1 MKNVFAIAIVFVFV
15 SVSEWQSHLLS
26 CPQTLSW
33 QLKKWSLGV
42 AEMSLIFTMYK
53 PFHLKIQN
61 FAPTMEVAKITM
73 IHLLYFTL
81 YLPFIWFFQN
91 ILYYRWISWSWV
103 IFLLKLWCEFVPV
116 ERYKVWWGWGELQLQ
131 LQLQW
136 WGEITMTVV
145 IKISNIPAIG
155 IIRLQFG

>member
-1 MKNVFAIAIVFVFV
+1 M
-15 SVSEWQSHLLS
+15 
-26 CPQTLSW
+26 
-33 QLKKWSLGV
+33 
-42 AEMSLIFTMYK
+42 AEMSLIFTMYNVQIFSPK
-53 PFHLKIQN
+53 MKMKMTWKKQ
-61 FAPTMEVAKITM
+61 VATRTLT
-73 IHLLYFTL
+73 HLLYFTL

-145 IKISNIPAIG
+145 IKISNIFAIG
-155 IIRLQFG
+155 IIRVQFGKSKHCPVFYKRWYWCSCTGAYHQIGAFTRN